1 MTPDELNSS
10 QPNSAA
16 AQSDAAASGYSTLP
30 SPWDSEES
38 MDSTGINATS
48 SAAASGMVE
57 LPDLKGL
64 SVHPPSEPKPPEV
77 LDWEQ
82 QIAVLRN
89 EEAVLRADVA
99 QLRAARSQLQD
110 QLIET
115 QNSLGRL
122 IQEGM
127 KELEQR
133 RKTLQGAVE
142 QLERR
147 QERIRK
153 EMQTTFAGVS
163 QDVAIRVQSFKDY
176 LVGSLQELA
185 ASAEELNLPSVI
197 EPPERPVVVSEAA
210 PPQKG
215 KSAAPKFTEQAFE
228 ADADF
233 IRDLIDQYRSTP
245 DYYGPAWQVRRT
257 FEPIHAERVSNWFF
271 TQAGRGAVKTM
282 GSRLQNILVAS
293 AVVSILY
300 ELYGDR
306 LRVLVLAQLPE
317 RLGEWRRGL
326 QDCLGITRADF
337 GPDRG
342 VALFEAPEALAMSA
356 ERAVK
361 EGAMPLIVVDE
372 TEEALSLAIL
382 QFPLWLAFAPNPGSS
397 QTYDDYSF

>member
-1 MTPDELNSS
+1 MRQHRAIARFLLRGTRRKIRIAP
-10 QPNSAA
+10 
-16 AQSDAAASGYSTLP
+16 
-30 SPWDSEES
+30 
-38 MDSTGINATS
+38 GINEAS
-48 SAAASGMVE
+48 PAEASGMVE
-57 LPDLKGL
+57 LPDLKGV
-64 SVHPPSEPKPPEV
+64 SVQPTNEPKPPEV

-82 QIAVLRN
+82 QIAILRN

-197 EPPERPVVVSEAA
+197 EPPERPIVVSEVAQ
-210 PPQKG
+210 PQKG

-282 GSRLQNILVAS
+282 GSRLQNILVTS

-372 TEEALSLAIL
+372 TEEALSLAVL
-382 QFPLWLAFAPNPGSS
+382 QFPLSPNPGSS